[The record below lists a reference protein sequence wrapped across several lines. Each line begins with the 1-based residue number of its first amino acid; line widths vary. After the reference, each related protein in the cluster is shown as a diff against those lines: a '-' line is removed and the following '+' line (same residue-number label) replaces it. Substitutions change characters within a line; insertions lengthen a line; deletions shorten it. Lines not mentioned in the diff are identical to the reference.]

1 MVTRGK
7 EAQPFEWLGLDARR
21 DNKMDESDRKKF
33 LTATLVSLAAAMVV
47 GTLLGLAAGAWGVGL
62 GWMALPVGLA
72 AGVPL
77 RLFGV
82 HHHRVTFLVALL
94 CMGTGM
100 AVHTGAYR
108 LAKPGWTAKQK
119 VHSREL
125 DGQAKRILALQMCC
139 ERKIMGVWDYDGV
152 PQEIKDQA
160 DERVAEMS
168 EDEKLALCDETF
180 AQRINTPADRGGR
193 DNGFLALAGWVV
205 LTGVLAIAPL
215 ALKNRY
221 E

>member
-1 MVTRGK
+1 M
-7 EAQPFEWLGLDARR
+7 
-21 DNKMDESDRKKF
+21 
-33 LTATLVSLAAAMVV
+33 LTASGVSLLAAIVV
-47 GTLLGLAAGAWGVGL
+47 GTLLGLAAGAWEVGL

-94 CMGTGM
+94 CMGTGIT
-100 AVHTGAYR
+100 VHAGAYR

-119 VHSREL
+119 VRSGEL
-125 DGQAKRILALQMCC
+125 DGQTRRILALQMCC

-152 PQEIKDQA
+152 PQEIKDEA
-160 DERVAEMS
+160 DDRVEEMS